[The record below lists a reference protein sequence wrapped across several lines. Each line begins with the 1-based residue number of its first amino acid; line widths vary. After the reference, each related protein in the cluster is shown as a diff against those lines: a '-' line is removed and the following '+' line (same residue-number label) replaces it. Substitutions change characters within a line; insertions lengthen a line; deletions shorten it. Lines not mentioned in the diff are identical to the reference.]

1 MPYRHSLAPF
11 LAWRS
16 LPCALLGTAGGFYH
30 CFSLQRG
37 HKTLQTLRWGHP
49 FQQLCCFWLLCPSC
63 VSALL
68 SSHLL
73 HCCVCPSE
81 HPRLIPSPGV
91 ALPPFKLSSSLKTSA
106 VCRDART

>member
-37 HKTLQTLRWGHP
+37 HKTLQTLR
-49 FQQLCCFWLLCPSC
+49 
-63 VSALL
+63 
-68 SSHLL
+68 
-73 HCCVCPSE
+73 
-81 HPRLIPSPGV
+81 
-91 ALPPFKLSSSLKTSA
+91 
-106 VCRDART
+106 